1 MEPRS
6 LAQLMQ
12 KAGEFWRQLTP
23 GTRRMI
29 IGLVAAAVVSV
40 ALAYALN
47 RPTLVPL
54 GQYDLQDTGAITTK
68 LTQLKVPYEPG
79 SDDQTIMV
87 AKKDLFTARLA
98 AAQAGVNHG
107 GTTGYELFDTPQF
120 GATELEQRLNMRRA
134 LEGELAR
141 ALMRLKPVERAQVRL
156 ALPEESAFIRQQQPP
171 TAAVLLQLR
180 SGAQLSP
187 PEVAGLMRFV
197 ASSVPGLTAAAVSV
211 IDERGRLISDGAGG
225 GPEDTSVQTRQ
236 RLDLEKAM
244 EARVQ
249 ALLEPV
255 FGRSN
260 VVAKVSLDLDL
271 SKRTIESHSLL
282 PNPAGEGLV
291 RSQEQR
297 KETSLNVTPAAPAPA
312 GTGAPTAPPQYVGD
326 TGQIQ
331 PGSEKT
337 YTVIN
342 YDFSEQKLV
351 EVSAPGGIR
360 RVTAGVVINA
370 SADGLAPGAID
381 QVRQTVAS
389 ALGAGLADVTV
400 SALPFRQQQTLQDL
414 FKEPAPAPATLPAW
428 ALPGAGAAVAG
439 LLLLWLLLLG
449 LRRRRPSAPIGA
461 DWPGLAP
468 PPPPPGPAGRGGGG
482 RPRPPAAPRGGGA
495 VVGEGRRPDEPSE
508 KAAAAT
514 KVPPGDAAHKNG
526 DSPTG
531 GRNGTNGH
539 AGRNGTNGHG
549 APDGANG
556 RLRNIR
562 PMTVSDLLESP
573 DAAAVDLSPEALLA
587 GMANSDTL
595 PNPKLRDQIE
605 KVVRHQPDE
614 AAAILRIWLSERR
627 R

>member
-449 LRRRRPSAPIGA
+449 LRRRRPSAPSGA
-461 DWPGLAP
+461 DWPG
-468 PPPPPGPAGRGGGG
+468 R
-482 RPRPPAAPRGGGA
+482 AAAVTDGGGA